1 MTAVIQ
7 KLSTTT
13 WLLQPADFHTEVGY
27 PSDPSAPPSSPL
39 PLLSNKRKTSE
50 DVSKTSEDVP
60 IQNKR
65 QRRMGKA
72 SSYSL
77 DEEVVYEERRE
88 GQRVKGWFDS
98 YVGFISKVHDDGT
111 YDVVIDGREEVV
123 QFVDAKFLKRKSED
137 DLMSMSKM
145 ATSIKGSI
153 AYYAKCYSH
162 HEEEDVDPC
171 PGLYGEALVLSLK
184 EKLKNAQNDL
194 KTTKQDNACL
204 KKDLYGNSED
214 FESYTSRDDKLKAN
228 EFFCSAIKEYNLRT
242 SGTTTGSNLPIAYLA
257 AAAMNTTTS
266 LIASGVIGD
275 SIVSMINSDERK
287 CELIARFA
295 KGLDIDYS
303 IFKMMASQYI
313 GLHIPVK
320 ALWLD
325 YENTFPKN
333 ESDIES
339 VFKNG
344 LFHQGGVLGL
354 TFSIRNDGGAYLEV
368 NKKMSE
374 IASLH
379 GYQLSIFRNGQFYE
393 TNDDCSTWKYKLMK
407 LYIYQV
413 KKV

>member
-1 MTAVIQ
+1 MMITTVIQ
-7 KLSTTT
+7 NLSTTSC
-13 WLLQPADFHTEVGY
+13 LLPRAYSDTEVGY
-27 PSDPSAPPSSPL
+27 TSAPPCSPIS
-39 PLLSNKRKTSE
+39 LLSKKRKTY
-50 DVSKTSEDVP
+50 EDVP
-60 IQNKR
+60 IRNKR
-65 QRRMGKA
+65 QRRTGKA

-77 DEEVVYEERRE
+77 DEEVVYEEQRE
-88 GQRVKGWFDS
+88 GQKVKGWFDS

-162 HEEEDVDPC
+162 HIAKEEEDVDPC
-171 PGLYGEALVLSLK
+171 PGLYGEALVVSLK

-194 KTTKQDNACL
+194 KTTKQDNARL
-204 KKDLYGNSED
+204 KQDLNGNSED

-228 EFFCSAIKEYNLRT
+228 EFFCLAIKEYNLRT

-266 LIASGVIGD
+266 LLNSGVIGD

-344 LFHQGGVLGL
+344 LFRQGGVLGL
-354 TFSIRNDGGAYLEV
+354 TLSIRNDGGAYLEV

-407 LYIYQV
+407 LYIYEV
-413 KKV
+413 KKL

>member
-1 MTAVIQ
+1 MIVIQ
-7 KLSTTT
+7 NLSGTNWT
-13 WLLQPADFHTEVGY
+13 LPPANFDSTVC
-27 PSDPSAPPSSPL
+27 DTR
-39 PLLSNKRKTSE
+39 PLLPPPTPKRKAFE
-50 DVSKTSEDVP
+50 VVSN
-60 IQNKR
+60 IRNKR
-65 QRRMGKA
+65 QRRTGNV

-77 DEEVVYEERRE
+77 GDEVVYEEQRE
-88 GQRVKGWFDS
+88 GQKTKGWFDS
-98 YVGFISKVHDDGT
+98 FAGSISKVHDDGT
-111 YDVVIDGREEVV
+111 YDVAIDGREEMV
-123 QFVDAKFLKRKSED
+123 QFVDAKYLKRKSDD

-153 AYYAKCYSH
+153 AYYAKLYSH
-162 HEEEDVDPC
+162 HIAKKEEDVDPC

-184 EKLKNAQNDL
+184 EKLKNAQNGL
-194 KTTKQDNACL
+194 KTTKQENARL
-204 KKDLYGNSED
+204 KQDLNGSSGD

-242 SGTTTGSNLPIAYLA
+242 LGTITGSNLPIAYLA

-313 GLHIPVK
+313 GLCIPVK

-344 LFHQGGVLGL
+344 LFRQGGVLGL
-354 TFSIRNDGGAYLEV
+354 TLSIRNDGGAYLEV

-393 TNDDCSTWKYKLMK
+393 TNDDCSTWNYKLMK

-413 KKV
+413 KKL